1 MSSDANPHALAP
13 GTRILDYTIGS
24 VIGTGGFS
32 IVYKAMDE
40 ALGRTVAIKEYF
52 PAAFAQ
58 RGRDGTVQPVS
69 REKDTF
75 STGIVSFTNEGKLL
89 AQFDHPALV
98 RVYRCWE
105 ERGTAYLAMR
115 LYDGL
120 TLKDAVRS
128 GAWQLDE
135 AAMQALLVPL

>member
-1 MSSDANPHALAP
+1 M
-13 GTRILDYTIGS
+13 
-24 VIGTGGFS
+24 
-32 IVYKAMDE
+32 
-40 ALGRTVAIKEYF
+40 
-52 PAAFAQ
+52 
-58 RGRDGTVQPVS
+58 QPVS

-115 LYDGL
+115 LYDGQ
-120 TLKDAVRS
+120 TLKGRGEKRRLAAGRSQHAGAAGAAVR
-128 GAWQLDE
+128 D
-135 AAMQALLVPL
+135 P